1 MPPKKIIT
9 KIRPWHVLLGSF
21 SSGVILVAMVWI
33 LAPSLLD
40 WGIRHLAAEAETEK
54 FDMEVTRLDPW
65 ETGIENILIE
75 TKEADLSLGNL
86 LLQYEPG
93 GLATGEVNSFTLR
106 NLNLKLDGK
115 AVLDRMLAEQSRET
129 DTESTL
135 WLEQLGEYLSNP
147 KLKTFRMFNAKT
159 VWEWPDFS
167 LPLKFKI
174 KGDYNEGLAS
184 TIFDGEFAQ
193 FPFLSELHFWQEDGS
208 TYGEVEIKF
217 PDLNKSELLKYP
229 FSRFT
234 GLDFANEFKVESGDL
249 VMQGIGRIDGNRF
262 VDLFVEFNGSNIAG
276 ELLEFPFE
284 IEKIISFVTPKNS
297 SDVET
302 RTYANISVEDFL
314 DVKGLALGAE
324 INDEIVTLRPSF
336 QELRAA
342 DNFGNVKV
350 SGLSLPVVDL
360 NLSDLEDFSLK
371 GSHDIFFDKLEIEEQ
386 GLSIYDGKLSVFAD
400 TDLDLF
406 RVQVLPLNAILTDIG
421 IRLFGLSFNGLG
433 NISNPLAG
441 EMNQVLS
448 CDRALVGEDSL
459 VEDLSLTFR
468 PHGTKKVVIDGL
480 TAKLKGV
487 FTDFNPANCS
497 VSLLDETEGGYRVD
511 FNDSDIRLGNNKIV
525 LEGLTGSIAVKSF
538 DPLLTVPENNLSFT
552 KFSNDQFT
560 LEDGNFSLAVNE
572 EGEFL
577 ISDFSVRIF
586 GGSLEVD
593 LAKWKMYTD
602 LIKVEAKLTEVS
614 GQQMIDFFEGLDVQI
629 DGNFSG
635 MVSFSN
641 YDGAWD
647 FGTGFLQLNPSVN
660 ANIKFNQGELIY
672 GGVDP
677 TDPQSKNLKLT
688 SWALEDLEV
697 DGMGINFKVLENDR
711 QIIMSINGSRET
723 KEQRVDLDY
732 NPRFLGGLQDLLKW
746 KENMLFP

>member
-1 MPPKKIIT
+1 MPPNKIIP
-9 KIRPWHVLLGSF
+9 KIRPWHVLLGAF
-21 SSGVILVAMVWI
+21 FSGVILVAMVWL
-33 LAPSLLD
+33 LAPRILD
-40 WGIRHLAAEAETEK
+40 WGIHYLAAKAETEK
-54 FDMEVTRLDPW
+54 FDMDVSRLDPW
-65 ETGIENILIE
+65 ETGIENIVVE

-93 GLATGEVNSFTLR
+93 GLATGELNSFTLR
-106 NLNLKLDGK
+106 NLDLKIDGK
-115 AVLDRMLAEQSRET
+115 AVLDRMLAEQSPET

-159 VWEWPDFS
+159 SWDWPDFS
-167 LPLKFKI
+167 LPLEFEI
-174 KGDYNEGLAS
+174 KGDYNDGLAS
-184 TIFDGEFAQ
+184 TIFDGEFAR
-193 FPFLSELHFWQEDGS
+193 FPFLSELLFWQEDGN

-217 PDLNKSELLKYP
+217 PDLNKSDNLKHP
-229 FSRFT
+229 VSRFT
-234 GLDFANEFKVESGDL
+234 GLDLANKLKVESGDL
-249 VMQGIGRIDGNRF
+249 VMQGIGRVDGNRF
-262 VDLFVEFNGSNIAG
+262 VDLFVEFNGSNISG
-276 ELLEFPFE
+276 ELFEFHFE
-284 IEKIISFVTPKNS
+284 IEKIISFITPENR
-297 SDVET
+297 SDIAT
-302 RTYANISVEDFL
+302 RTYANISLEEFL
-314 DVKGLALGAE
+314 DIKGLALGAE
-324 INDEIVTLRPSF
+324 LNGEKVTLRPSF
-336 QELRAA
+336 QELRTA
-342 DNFGNVKV
+342 DSFGKIKIT
-350 SGLSLPVVDL
+350 GLSLPVFEL
-360 NLSDLEDFSLK
+360 NLSNLDDLPLN
-371 GSHDIFFDKLEIEEQ
+371 GPHDIFFDILESEDN
-386 GLSIYDGKLSVFAD
+386 GLSIYDGQISVYAD
-400 TDLDLF
+400 TDLDLYRF
-406 RVQVLPLNAILTDIG
+406 QILPLHAILTDMG

-433 NISNPLAG
+433 KLSKPLEG

-448 CDRALVGEDSL
+448 CDRALLGEDSL

-468 PHGTKKVVIDGL
+468 PNGSEQIVIDGL

-487 FTDFNPANCS
+487 FTDFNPANCT
-497 VSLLDETEGGYRVD
+497 VSLPDVTKGGYRVD
-511 FNDSDIRLGNNKIV
+511 FNGSDIKLGNNKIV
-525 LEGLTGSIAVKSF
+525 LEGLTGSIEVKSF
-538 DPLLTVPENNLSFT
+538 DPLLTAPKNILSFN
-552 KFSNDQFT
+552 KFSNDQIT

-577 ISDFSVRIF
+577 ISDFFVRIF

-602 LIKVEAKLTEVS
+602 LIKVEAQLTEVS

-647 FGTGFLQLNPSVN
+647 FGTGFLQLNPSAN

-723 KEQRVDLDY
+723 KDQRVDLDY
-732 NPRFLGGLQDLLKW
+732 NPRFLGGIQDLLKW
-746 KENMLFP
+746 KENLLFP